1 MIPNIIVPGYLAGY
15 RDYIGLQTSL
25 ENLGLK
31 AVTVPLKW
39 WEWLPTVGG
48 RSIAP
53 ILLKLD
59 QTVKEVCQEFQV
71 SQVNLIAHSAG
82 GWVARIYLGDI
93 PYYGKIWSAN
103 SQITSLITLGT
114 PHRSKEPWAAA
125 NLDFVNNNYPDA
137 FHPNVQYICVA
148 GKAIYGERKLG
159 SWLAYSSYELTCGI
173 GNTWG
178 DGIIPIESAHLVGAE
193 NLILEGAN
201 HSPKA
206 RFWYGSPEL
215 VGDWVSHLKTQKL
228 I

>member
-1 MIPNIIVPGYLAGY
+1 MIPNLILPGYLAGAK
-15 RDYIGLQTSL
+15 DYLGLQMSL
-25 ENLGLK
+25 ENLGFK
-31 AVTVPLKW
+31 ATIVPLEW

-59 QTVKEVCQEFQV
+59 QAVKQICQELQV

-82 GWVARIYLGDI
+82 GWVSRIYLGET
-93 PYYGKIWSAN
+93 PYYGRVWGAN
-103 SQITSLITLGT
+103 AQVARLISLGT
-114 PHRSKEPWAAA
+114 PHRSKEPWAAP

-137 FHPNVQYICVA
+137 FHQNLKYICIA
-148 GKAIYGERKLG
+148 GKAVYGEKTWK

-178 DGIIPIESAHLVGAE
+178 DGIIPIECAHLAGAE
-193 NLILEGAN
+193 NLVLEGAN

-206 RFWYGSPEL
+206 GLWYGSPEL
-215 VGDWVSHLKTQKL
+215 VHKWASYLEP
-228 I
+228 